1 MKLSISF
8 LILFLLAP
16 LFGFT
21 QDLLSKQSVDSL
33 YREDQI
39 YLGITVN
46 FLNKRPFG
54 VFTESFVGGIN
65 FGFLR
70 DMPINKRRNLA
81 IAAGLGYAYNNYGQN
96 LFVGIDETGNSEF
109 MILFNPAL
117 ENENRFETHE
127 IELPIELR
135 WRTSTPEDYK
145 FWRVYGGVKLGY
157 AFNYKFVLKEDVDTT
172 LRFTSIDEF
181 ERLRYTAFLNF
192 GYNTFNLQIQYTIN
206 SFFNKSALLEGEPFD
221 MTAIKLGFMFYI
233 L

>member
-39 YLGITVN
+39 YLGITIN
-46 FLNKRPFG
+46 FLNQKPKN
-54 VFTESFVGGIN
+54 VATESFVGGIN
-65 FGFLR
+65 IGFLR

-81 IAAGLGYAYNNYGQN
+81 IAAGLGYAHNSYGHN
-96 LFVGIDETGNSEF
+96 LFVGMDETGNSQF
-109 MILFNPAL
+109 IILDNNAIYSK
-117 ENENRFETHE
+117 NRFETHE

-157 AFNYKFVLKEDVDTT
+157 AFYLKSVFKESRDAK

-206 SFFNKSALLEGEPFD
+206 SFFNKSALLEGEPID